1 MLVVIVFSFS
11 SYFIFRFL
19 IFRVSCPLCLFV
31 CSRVCESLLFDLIF
45 VFCCLILEKLRLGLQ
60 GQLED
65 VNVYTQE
72 GIHFIQDVRD
82 FMKERIA
89 LEEEYADKLE
99 KITKTYSKKS
109 KKFTK
114 LFSTSASR
122 TRKESIASE
131 ELAVDD
137 SK

>member
-1 MLVVIVFSFS
+1 MSYVAERSYELKKAAGSVGCEPQS
-11 SYFIFRFL
+11 SGIMTFGT
-19 IFRVSCPLCLFV
+19 
-31 CSRVCESLLFDLIF
+31 SLQVIF